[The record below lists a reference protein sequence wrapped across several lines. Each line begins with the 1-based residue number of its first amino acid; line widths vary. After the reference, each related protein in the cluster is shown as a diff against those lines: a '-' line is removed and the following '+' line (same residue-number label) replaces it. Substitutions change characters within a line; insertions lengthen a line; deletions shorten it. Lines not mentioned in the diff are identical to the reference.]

1 MSASVHI
8 KSIWWLLSH
17 IQSNSRYTDTDCQLE
32 SLNALEPVQI
42 TGTRRFRR
50 ASGARLCSM
59 FLSFSVV
66 LFSVKVTQSHYRPGV
81 AQRVPGGWG
90 SQISRQLEH
99 KGRLYYPVNIP
110 GSNCCWRLSRPQG
123 HSAAGRIMS
132 MKNFSDTNGN
142 RTRNLPACSA
152 VPQPTAPPGAPPLFV
167 DCKIKSFRPKTSHSA
182 TRNQFFQFTVKPL
195 SLSALARRPPKKFL
209 TGVRTRCHLPWYS
222 SVFCFCEKSQ
232 N

>member
-90 SQISRQLEH
+90 SQISRRSAH
-99 KGRLYYPVNIP
+99 KGGKVVSSTHRPPLPPRKYSWYSFLLEAESTAGPQCGRKDYVNEKKK
-110 GSNCCWRLSRPQG
+110 SN
-123 HSAAGRIMS
+123 
-132 MKNFSDTNGN
+132 DTIGN
-142 RTRNLPACSA
+142 RARDLPACSA
-152 VPQPTAPPGAPPLFV
+152 MPHPLRHRVPPNTA
-167 DCKIKSFRPKTSHSA
+167 
-182 TRNQFFQFTVKPL
+182 
-195 SLSALARRPPKKFL
+195 
-209 TGVRTRCHLPWYS
+209 
-222 SVFCFCEKSQ
+222 
-232 N
+232 